1 MTIRPFRVLVHR
13 YIGLAT
19 IAFSINTGLSGR
31 LPAFYGEMQRTAGPQ
46 WHAAG
51 NDRKPLDS
59 LLSIEN
65 AVRITPHALL
75 PWLWINQAAVQISV
89 LAIENAQAG
98 KLDEPDSDQLI
109 PS

>member
-19 IAFSINTGLSGR
+19 IAFSVNAGLSGS
-31 LPAFYGEMQRTAGPQ
+31 LPAFYGE
-46 WHAAG
+46 
-51 NDRKPLDS
+51 
-59 LLSIEN
+59 
-65 AVRITPHALL
+65 
-75 PWLWINQAAVQISV
+75 ISV
-89 LAIENAQAG
+89 SAMGNAQAG